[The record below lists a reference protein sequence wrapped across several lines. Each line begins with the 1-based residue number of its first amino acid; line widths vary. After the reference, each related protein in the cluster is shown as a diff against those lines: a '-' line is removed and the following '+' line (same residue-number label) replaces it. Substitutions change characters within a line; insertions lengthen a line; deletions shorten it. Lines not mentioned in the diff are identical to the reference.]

1 MAEAVTYADLR
12 FVKAPLKKNISSQL
26 GKDPEADED
35 GELTYE
41 NVQVPPSSG
50 GALSLTASGLG
61 DKTSRRAQGVHLEPP
76 TACWSSVTS
85 PAAGQPLGCCAVW
98 FKYLLLGLLLTCLL
112 LGMAAISLG
121 VRYLQVSQQLQHTK
135 RVLEATNSSLRQQ
148 LRLSINQLGQREQ
161 DLQGSRRELAQSQEA
176 LQVEQRDCQAV
187 KEQLQACQSDR
198 EKTKETLRSEEEQR
212 RNLEERLNRM
222 RDTLKPLFIC
232 PSPDTCC
239 PVGWILNERNCFHIS
254 LTKRSWEESQNYCKS
269 LSSNL
274 ATVNGY
280 SDYYYYS
287 SLGKVLP
294 SGDSY
299 WITLSNSNKDQ
310 HRINGVKVSGS
321 YAQNPKCIKVQ
332 DWWPKTQSEKCITR
346 LPCICEMAAF
356 RYPDGDH
363 SLH

>member
-41 NVQVPPSSG
+41 NVQVPPISG
-50 GALSLTASGLG
+50 GALSLAASGLG
-61 DKTSRRAQGVHLEPP
+61 DKTRVHLELP
-76 TACWSSVTS
+76 TASWSFVTS
-85 PAAGQPLGCCAVW
+85 PADSRLLGCCAAW
-98 FKYLLLGLLLTCLL
+98 SKYLLLSLLLTCLL

-135 RVLEATNSSLRQQ
+135 RVLEATNSSLSQQ
-148 LRLSINQLGQREQ
+148 LRLSISQLGQREQ
-161 DLQGSRRELAQSQEA
+161 DLQGARRELAQSQEA
-176 LQVEQRDCQAV
+176 LQVEQRDCQDV

-198 EKTKETLRSEEEQR
+198 EKTKETLRSEEER
-212 RNLEERLNRM
+212 RRTLEERLNCM
-222 RDTLKPLFIC
+222 QDTLKPLFIC

-239 PVGWILNERNCFHIS
+239 PVGWILNERNCFLIS
-254 LTKRSWEESQNYCKS
+254 PVKRSWRESQNYCKS

-274 ATVNGY
+274 AVVNDY
-280 SDYYYYS
+280 SFSEPYRS
-287 SLGKVLP
+287 SLGKMFTSNIL
-294 SGDSY
+294 SETY
-299 WITLSNSNKDQ
+299 WITLNSNKDQ
-310 HRINGVKVSGS
+310 QWTNGVKDSGS
-321 YAQNPKCIKVQ
+321 YAQNQRCIKIQ
-332 DWWPKTQSEKCITR
+332 AWWPKVHSAECNNR

-356 RYPDGDH
+356 RFPDGDR